1 MNFIHV
7 TVPVRLVN
15 GNGYSTGRV
24 EVYHNSTWGTVCDDL
39 WSLADADVVCRQLGF
54 SSGADAAHKLAYFGE
69 GSGPIWLD
77 NLKCD
82 GSEPDLFNC
91 THPGVGIENCDH
103 SDDAGV
109 ECVGKQVFVVM
120 SYASHLNIENC
131 FRFIVPYDWYVHEM
145 L

>member
-1 MNFIHV
+1 MFVIFV
-7 TVPVRLVN
+7 VPVRLVG
-15 GNGYSTGRV
+15 GNGYSSGRV
-24 EVYHNSTWGTVCDDL
+24 EVFYESQWGTVCDDF
-39 WSLADADVVCRQLGF
+39 WSLDDAVVVCRQLGYA
-54 SSGADAAHKLAYFGE
+54 SGAMAAHRSAYFGQ

-77 NLKCD
+77 NLMCD

-109 ECVGKQVFVVM
+109 ECAGK
-120 SYASHLNIENC
+120 SC
-131 FRFIVPYDWYVHEM
+131 IVPILPNYKQNVIQYI